1 MYDMAA
7 NSTLAP
13 VVLSVPQVAQIIGRT
28 ELATRR
34 AIERGTIPARKFG
47 RRVIVLRGEL
57 DEYLSTL
64 PRRARPHETVTLEQP

>member
-7 NSTLAP
+7 TPTLAP

-64 PRRARPHETVTLEQP
+64 PRRARSPESATDEEP